1 MDVTLKLATEVERPL
16 VAALM
21 NAAFRG
27 EMVGRSWTTEAGF
40 ITGERTSEVRL
51 REEMGWGR
59 HLLVMTDGEAEAV
72 RGCVTLRELGGERWY
87 LGGLAV
93 EPELQSAGVGRRIL
107 LAAEEYAAERGACVM
122 EITVV
127 NVRETLIAWYERRG
141 YVRTGEVRA
150 FPYGDNRFGTP
161 MRDDLEFVVL
171 EKRLRD

>member
-1 MDVTLKLATEVERPL
+1 MLLQTAEDDDLPA

-40 ITGERTSEVRL
+40 ITGERTSEARL
-51 REEMGWGR
+51 REEMGRGR
-59 HLLVMTDGEAEAV
+59 HLLVAKDGEPAVV
-72 RGCVTLRELGGERWY
+72 RGCVTLRELGEVRWY

-93 EPELQSAGVGRRIL
+93 EPEMQGEGFGRRMM
-107 LAAEEYAAERGACVM
+107 LAAEEFAAGRGAAVM
-122 EITVV
+122 EITVI

-150 FPYGDNRFGTP
+150 FPYGDDRFGVP
-161 MRDDLEFVVL
+161 MRDDLAFVVL
-171 EKRLRD
+171 EKRTSAG